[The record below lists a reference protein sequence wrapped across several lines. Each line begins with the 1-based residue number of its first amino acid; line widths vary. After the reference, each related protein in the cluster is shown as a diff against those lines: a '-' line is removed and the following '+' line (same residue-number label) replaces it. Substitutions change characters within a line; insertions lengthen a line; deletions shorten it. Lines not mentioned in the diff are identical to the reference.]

1 MSRRSASTRRAL
13 AGVVA
18 CLVLAPGLWGCGSPE
33 PAFSGMVRDP
43 APEVGSLALPD
54 VAAGGRPMAL
64 RAVPN
69 GILLVYFGYT
79 MCPDV
84 CPTTMSDVRLALE
97 DLSESDRERV
107 QVALVTVDPER
118 DTAAVLGRY
127 VRHFVP
133 DGHALR
139 TTDAS
144 LLREVARGFGAGYEV
159 RGTPEGE
166 VEVSH
171 TAFVYA
177 VDGGGRLVLQ
187 WAFGTR
193 WEALRDDVEAL
204 LARIDRDA

>member
-1 MSRRSASTRRAL
+1 
-13 AGVVA
+13 
-18 CLVLAPGLWGCGSPE
+18 
-33 PAFSGMVRDP
+33 
-43 APEVGSLALPD
+43 
-54 VAAGGRPMAL
+54 MAL

-84 CPTTMSDVRLALE
+84 CPTTMSDLRLALE
-97 DLSESDRERV
+97 DLSRSDRERV

-139 TTDAS
+139 TTDAG

-159 RGTPEGE
+159 RRTPEGE

-171 TAFVYA
+171 TAFLYA
-177 VDGGGRLVLQ
+177 VDGDGRLVLQ

-193 WEALRDDVEAL
+193 WKVLRDDVEAL